1 MLRAI
6 ARQLAPAPSAGQQ
19 HEIVTDVTAVAP
31 PSPWHAVPMFVDGAR
46 GGLTPE
52 QRAQMDIDGH
62 IVLPGIITEETTAR
76 AIAALARVDQI
87 AADFAQS
94 PAGRRQAELRAL
106 VQQKDVSEERKQQAQ
121 QELRE
126 WGPDGSHGNRMS
138 INQVIAEHDEYLESI
153 VGHPEMLALAK
164 SVLGDDI
171 RFDHQ
176 CGMSKDPGNGGMGYH
191 PHNYADEV
199 GGEPGMIRVRSQ
211 RVLSL
216 LFGCPL
222 STELLTKDAHATRCF
237 STSTASRSATAT
249 SRRPRPA
256 PHLCTH
262 SRR

>member
-1 MLRAI
+1 MMLRAI

-19 HEIVTDVTAVAP
+19 QEIVADVTAVAP
-31 PSPWHAVPMFVDGAR
+31 PSPWHDVPMFVDGAR

-216 LFGCPL
+216 FVGMPVLSPL
-222 STELLTKDAHATRCF
+222 
-237 STSTASRSATAT
+237 
-249 SRRPRPA
+249 PA
-256 PHLCTH
+256 V
-262 SRR
+262 R